1 MPRPVFRFW
10 VVWDPVAPVR
20 CPRAIVTGR
29 GLDSSTRVLEEGLG
43 MRTLKA
49 MVGEGS
55 PDSTMAIAR
64 EVGGGALESLRGLL
78 LREMLWVCGCQEGP
92 PTFHSHC
99 WGACGGTTGSRF
111 VLR

>member
-64 EVGGGALESLRGLL
+64 EVGGGGIGES
-78 LREMLWVCGCQEGP
+78 EGVV
-92 PTFHSHC
+92 
-99 WGACGGTTGSRF
+99 A
-111 VLR
+111 